1 MNAEFQLRYP
11 DVSLDVSISDD
22 VVDLVEA
29 GFDVALRT
37 GKPQDSSLIGRMI
50 GHCPR
55 YMLASPDYL
64 ARPPLTHPRQLVEHR
79 CITHRAWSEWL
90 LRSESEDYRYL
101 PDNAH
106 MTDNLVYARECAI
119 AGAGITLFPLF
130 CWKIRLKRGAG
141 SGAAGVEC

>member
-1 MNAEFQLRYP
+1 M
-11 DVSLDVSISDD
+11 SISDD

-64 ARPPLTHPRQLVEHR
+64 VRRGLLTHPRQLVEHR
-79 CITHRAWSEWL
+79 SITHRAWSEPQQIGGFAFVCG
-90 LRSESEDYRYL
+90 R
-101 PDNAH
+101 
-106 MTDNLVYARECAI
+106 V
-119 AGAGITLFPLF
+119 
-130 CWKIRLKRGAG
+130 
-141 SGAAGVEC
+141 